1 MSALGVRAKVL
12 PYPWELRVGNA
23 VFQTVEICRRLR
35 IAARPAAKALGL
47 LLVLLVIAAVVWY
60 MSFLDQM
67 MVYFPERELSATPAD
82 VGLDYED
89 VWLTAADGTKLHG
102 WHVPGESSTTL
113 MWLHGNAG
121 NISHRVDNI
130 AMLRRNT
137 GLGAFIID
145 YRGYG
150 RSEGKPSEK
159 GLYMDAEA
167 AFEHL
172 TTVLG
177 LNPEEDIVLFGRS
190 LGVGVAVE
198 MATRHR
204 VRGVVLESG
213 FTSVREMS
221 NASSLSVLSIIF
233 LPLLDARYD
242 SLSKIGSALSPV
254 MVIHGDR
261 DDMVPFEMSEKL
273 YAAAPEP
280 KRFYPIPG
288 AMHNDTYAVGGEA
301 YFDAL
306 RRFIRESR

>member
-1 MSALGVRAKVL
+1 MRCGLRSVTRPAVKSLVFLLVVLAIAAGVR
-12 PYPWELRVGNA
+12 
-23 VFQTVEICRRLR
+23 
-35 IAARPAAKALGL
+35 
-47 LLVLLVIAAVVWY
+47 Y

-67 MVYFPERELSATPAD
+67 MVYFPERKLTATPAD
-82 VGLDYED
+82 LGFPFED
-89 VWLTAADGTKLHG
+89 VSLTAADGTKLHG
-102 WHVPGESSTTL
+102 WHVPGESRTTL
-113 MWLHGNAG
+113 LWLHGNAG

-150 RSEGKPSEK
+150 QSEGKPSEK

-167 AFEHL
+167 ALDHM
-172 TTVLG
+172 TSDLG
-177 LNPEEDIVLFGRS
+177 LDPGEEIILFGRS

-204 VRGVVLESG
+204 VRSVVLESG

-221 NASSLSVLSIIF
+221 KSSGMGVLSILL
-233 LPLLDARYD
+233 LPLIDARYD

-254 MVIHGDR
+254 MVMHGDR
-261 DDMVPFEMSEKL
+261 DDIVPFEMAEKL

-288 AMHNDTYAVGGEA
+288 ASHNDTYVAGGEA
-301 YFDAL
+301 YFGAL
-306 RRFIRESR
+306 REFISESR

>member
-1 MSALGVRAKVL
+1 MRR
-12 PYPWELRVGNA
+12 WLR
-23 VFQTVEICRRLR
+23 TV
-35 IAARPAAKALGL
+35 ARPAVKFLAVLF
-47 LLVLLVIAAVVWY
+47 VLLFIAY
-60 MSFLDQM
+60 GIRHMSFLDQM
-67 MVYFPERELSATPAD
+67 MVYFPERELIAKLSD
-82 VGLDYED
+82 VGLAYED
-89 VWLTAADGTKLHG
+89 VSLTAADGTKLHG
-102 WHVPGESSTTL
+102 WHVPGESRTTL
-113 MWLHGNAG
+113 LWLHGNAG

-137 GLGAFIID
+137 GLGVFIID

-172 TTVLG
+172 TSDLG
-177 LNPEEDIVLFGRS
+177 LDPVEDIVLFGRS
-190 LGVGVAVE
+190 LGAGVAVE

-221 NASSLSVLSIIF
+221 NASGMGALSILF
-233 LPLLDARYD
+233 LPMIDARYN

-254 MVIHGDR
+254 MVVHGDR
-261 DDMVPFEMSEKL
+261 DDIVPFRMAEKL
-273 YAAAPEP
+273 FAAAPEP

-288 AMHNDTYAVGGEA
+288 ASHNDTYVAGGDA
-301 YFDAL
+301 YFEAL
-306 RRFIRESR
+306 REFVNGTR

>member
-1 MSALGVRAKVL
+1 MRR
-12 PYPWELRVGNA
+12 WLR
-23 VFQTVEICRRLR
+23 TV
-35 IAARPAAKALGL
+35 ARPAVKFLAVLF
-47 LLVLLVIAAVVWY
+47 VLLFIAY
-60 MSFLDQM
+60 GIRHMSFLDQM
-67 MVYFPERELSATPAD
+67 MVYFPERELIAKPSD
-82 VGLDYED
+82 VGLAYED
-89 VWLTAADGTKLHG
+89 VSLTAADGTKLHG
-102 WHVPGESSTTL
+102 WHVPGESRTTL
-113 MWLHGNAG
+113 LWLHGNAG

-137 GLGAFIID
+137 GLGVFIID

-172 TTVLG
+172 TSDLG
-177 LNPEEDIVLFGRS
+177 LDPVEDIVLFGRS
-190 LGVGVAVE
+190 LGAGVAVE

-221 NASSLSVLSIIF
+221 NASGMGALSILF
-233 LPLLDARYD
+233 LPMIDARYN

-254 MVIHGDR
+254 MVVHGDR
-261 DDMVPFEMSEKL
+261 DDIVPFRMAEKL
-273 YAAAPEP
+273 FAAAPEP

-288 AMHNDTYAVGGEA
+288 ASHNDTYVAGGDA
-301 YFDAL
+301 YFEAL
-306 RRFIRESR
+306 REFVNGTR

>member
-1 MSALGVRAKVL
+1 MR
-12 PYPWELRVGNA
+12 
-23 VFQTVEICRRLR
+23 RRLR
-35 IAARPAAKALGL
+35 TAARPAVKTLAV
-47 LLVLLVIAAVVWY
+47 LLVLLVIAVGVRH

-82 VGLDYED
+82 VGLDFED
-89 VWLTAADGTKLHG
+89 VSLTAADGTKLHG

-113 MWLHGNAG
+113 LWLHGNAG

-130 AMLRRNT
+130 AMLVRHT
-137 GLGAFIID
+137 GLGVFIID

-167 AFEHL
+167 AFEHM
-172 TTVLG
+172 TTDLG
-177 LNPEEDIVLFGRS
+177 LDPEEDIVLFGRS

-198 MATRHR
+198 MATRRR
-204 VRGVVLESG
+204 VRGVVVESG

-221 NASSLSVLSIIF
+221 KSSGMGALSILL
-233 LPLLDARYD
+233 LPLIDARYD

-254 MVIHGDR
+254 MVIHGDS
-261 DDMVPFEMSEKL
+261 DDIVPFEMAEKL

-280 KRFYPIPG
+280 KRFYPVPG
-288 AMHNDTYAVGGEA
+288 ALHNDTYTVGGDA
-301 YFDAL
+301 YFEAL
-306 RRFIRESR
+306 REFIRESR

>member
-1 MSALGVRAKVL
+1 MRRGLRTVARSAVKTLA
-12 PYPWELRVGNA
+12 
-23 VFQTVEICRRLR
+23 
-35 IAARPAAKALGL
+35 L
-47 LLVLLVIAAVVWY
+47 LLVLLVIAVGVRH

-82 VGLDYED
+82 VGLAFED
-89 VWLTAADGTKLHG
+89 VSLTAADGTKLHG
-102 WHVPGESSTTL
+102 WHVPGESRTTL
-113 MWLHGNAG
+113 LWLHGNAG

-130 AMLRRNT
+130 AMLIQKT
-137 GLGAFIID
+137 GIGVFIID

-167 AFEHL
+167 AFEHM
-172 TTVLG
+172 TTDLG
-177 LNPEEDIVLFGRS
+177 LDPEEDIVLFGRS

-204 VRGVVLESG
+204 VRSVVVESG

-221 NASSLSVLSIIF
+221 KSSGMGVLSILL
-233 LPLLDARYD
+233 LPLIDARYD

-261 DDMVPFEMSEKL
+261 DEMVPFEMAEKL
-273 YAAAPEP
+273 FTAAPEP
-280 KRFYPIPG
+280 KRFHAIRG
-288 AMHNDTYAVGGEA
+288 ASHNDTYLAGGEA
-301 YFDAL
+301 YFEAL
-306 RRFIRESR
+306 RDFVNESR

>member
-1 MSALGVRAKVL
+1 MR
-12 PYPWELRVGNA
+12 
-23 VFQTVEICRRLR
+23 RRLR
-35 IAARPAAKALGL
+35 TAARPAVKTLAVM
-47 LLVLLVIAAVVWY
+47 LVLLVIAVGVRH

-67 MVYFPERELSATPAD
+67 MVYFPERELTATPAD
-82 VGLDYED
+82 VGLAYED
-89 VWLTAADGTKLHG
+89 VSLTAADGTKLRG
-102 WHVPGESSTTL
+102 WHVPGESRTTL
-113 MWLHGNAG
+113 LWLHGNAG

-130 AMLRRNT
+130 AMLVQKT
-137 GLGAFIID
+137 GIGVFIID

-167 AFEHL
+167 AFEHM
-172 TTVLG
+172 TTDLG
-177 LNPEEDIVLFGRS
+177 LDPEEDIVLFGRS

-204 VRGVVLESG
+204 VRSVVVESG

-221 NASSLSVLSIIF
+221 KSSGMGALSILL
-233 LPLLDARYD
+233 LPLIDARYD

-261 DDMVPFEMSEKL
+261 DEMVPFEMAEKL
-273 YAAAPEP
+273 FAAASEP

-288 AMHNDTYAVGGEA
+288 ASHNDTYVVGGEA
-301 YFDAL
+301 YFEAL
-306 RRFIRESR
+306 RDFVAESR

>member
-1 MSALGVRAKVL
+1 MRR
-12 PYPWELRVGNA
+12 WLR
-23 VFQTVEICRRLR
+23 TV
-35 IAARPAAKALGL
+35 ARPAVKFLAVLF
-47 LLVLLVIAAVVWY
+47 VLLFIAY
-60 MSFLDQM
+60 GIRHMSFLDQM
-67 MVYFPERELSATPAD
+67 MVYFPERELIAKPSD
-82 VGLDYED
+82 VGLAYED
-89 VWLTAADGTKLHG
+89 VSLTAADGTKLHG
-102 WHVPGESSTTL
+102 WHVPGESRTTL
-113 MWLHGNAG
+113 LWLHGNAG

-137 GLGAFIID
+137 GLGVFIID

-172 TTVLG
+172 TSDLG
-177 LNPEEDIVLFGRS
+177 LDPVEDIVLFGRS

-221 NASSLSVLSIIF
+221 NASGMGALSILF
-233 LPLLDARYD
+233 LPMIDARYN

-254 MVIHGDR
+254 MVVHGDR
-261 DDMVPFEMSEKL
+261 DDIVPFEMAEKL
-273 YAAAPEP
+273 FAAAPEP

-288 AMHNDTYAVGGEA
+288 ASHNDTYVAGGDA
-301 YFDAL
+301 YFEAL
-306 RRFIRESR
+306 REFVNGTR

>member
-1 MSALGVRAKVL
+1 MRRGLRSVTRPAVKSLVFLLVVLAIAAGVR
-12 PYPWELRVGNA
+12 
-23 VFQTVEICRRLR
+23 
-35 IAARPAAKALGL
+35 
-47 LLVLLVIAAVVWY
+47 Y

-67 MVYFPERELSATPAD
+67 MVYFPERKLTATPAD
-82 VGLDYED
+82 LGFPFED
-89 VWLTAADGTKLHG
+89 VSLTAADGTKLHG
-102 WHVPGESSTTL
+102 WHVPGESRTTL
-113 MWLHGNAG
+113 LWLHGNAG

-150 RSEGKPSEK
+150 QSEGKPSEK

-167 AFEHL
+167 ALDHM
-172 TTVLG
+172 TSDLG
-177 LNPEEDIVLFGRS
+177 LDPGEEIILFGRS

-204 VRGVVLESG
+204 VRSVVLESG

-221 NASSLSVLSIIF
+221 KSSGMGVLSILL
-233 LPLLDARYD
+233 LPLIDARYD

-254 MVIHGDR
+254 MVMHGDR
-261 DDMVPFEMSEKL
+261 DDIVPFEMAEKL

-288 AMHNDTYAVGGEA
+288 ASHNDTYVAGGEA
-301 YFDAL
+301 YFGAL
-306 RRFIRESR
+306 REFISESR

>member
-1 MSALGVRAKVL
+1 MRR
-12 PYPWELRVGNA
+12 WLR
-23 VFQTVEICRRLR
+23 TV
-35 IAARPAAKALGL
+35 ARPAVKFLAVLF
-47 LLVLLVIAAVVWY
+47 VLLFIAY
-60 MSFLDQM
+60 GIRHMSFLDQM
-67 MVYFPERELSATPAD
+67 MVYFPERELIAKPSD
-82 VGLDYED
+82 VGLAYED
-89 VWLTAADGTKLHG
+89 VSLTAADGTKLHG
-102 WHVPGESSTTL
+102 WHVPGESRTTL
-113 MWLHGNAG
+113 LWLHGNAG

-137 GLGAFIID
+137 GLGVFIID

-172 TTVLG
+172 TSDLG
-177 LNPEEDIVLFGRS
+177 LDPVEDIVLFGRS
-190 LGVGVAVE
+190 LGAGVAVE

-221 NASSLSVLSIIF
+221 NASGMGALSILF
-233 LPLLDARYD
+233 LPMIDARYN

-254 MVIHGDR
+254 MVVHGDR
-261 DDMVPFEMSEKL
+261 DDIVPFEMAEKL
-273 YAAAPEP
+273 FAAAPEP

-288 AMHNDTYAVGGEA
+288 ASHNDTYVAGGDA
-301 YFDAL
+301 YFEAL
-306 RRFIRESR
+306 REFVNGTR